1 MTSSS
6 ERSGFAFRPVRL
18 NIRVINLTDPDLN
31 FLARQNG
38 RILTEIASLRDD
50 MIVLTAMVM
59 RLDGSHAAL
68 LQETRATHAQITRMN
83 DRVRKLE
90 AEGTAT

>member
-1 MTSSS
+1 
-6 ERSGFAFRPVRL
+6 
-18 NIRVINLTDPDLN
+18 VINLADPDLN
-31 FLARQNG
+31 FLARQNE

-50 MIVLTAMVM
+50 MTVLTAMIT
-59 RLDGSHAAL
+59 RLDGSHVAL
-68 LQETRATHAQITRMN
+68 LQETRATHTQIARMN

>member
-1 MTSSS
+1 
-6 ERSGFAFRPVRL
+6 V
-18 NIRVINLTDPDLN
+18 VNLTDPDPN

-50 MIVLTAMVM
+50 MIVLTAIVM

-68 LQETRATHAQITRMN
+68 LRESRATHGQIARMN
-83 DRVRKLE
+83 DRVCKLE
-90 AEGTAT
+90 AEGTPIRSHQSSVDYKDKV